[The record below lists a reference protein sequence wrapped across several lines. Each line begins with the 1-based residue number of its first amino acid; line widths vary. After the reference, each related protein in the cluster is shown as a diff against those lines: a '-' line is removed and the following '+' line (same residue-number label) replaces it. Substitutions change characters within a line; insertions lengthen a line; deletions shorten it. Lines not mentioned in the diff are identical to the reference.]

1 MMMMMMM
8 IIIIKASNKWLTN
21 ADLFAETEDF
31 LTAIRDQVIVTRNYT
46 RNIHWLSGKFPNV
59 QNIPPLLRP
68 SGARQVLLSGN
79 ELDELRLENRIA
91 ISCLVIVLFFFM

>member
-31 LTAIRDQVIVTRNYT
+31 LTAIRDQVIVTRNYKKYT
-46 RNIHWLSGKFPNV
+46 LAVRKVSERSKYP
-59 QNIPPLLRP
+59 
-68 SGARQVLLSGN
+68 A
-79 ELDELRLENRIA
+79 IA
-91 ISCLVIVLFFFM
+91 ST